1 MSRRAPLDLFHNN
14 LLSLDIIAIDKAE
27 HVHATGK
34 EVRSQ
39 KSEVRIGFATEQL
52 ATQHVDYLEGSRAR
66 EIID

>member
-1 MSRRAPLDLFHNN
+1 M
-14 LLSLDIIAIDKAE
+14 SLDIIAIDKAE